1 MSINQN
7 RNRSEII
14 VVKNWI
20 VFLTVLLTSM
30 TVPGCAAINGETKDF
45 GIDGGNK
52 EQLVISFDFQRGG
65 IASSQYA
72 IWIEDEEGKLI
83 RTLYATS
90 FTVKGGYKYRRD
102 AIPFWVRKAC
112 LEKMTETQVD
122 AITGATPYNG
132 KLTYIWDGTDQN
144 GIQVPKGKYHFF
156 IEGTLY

>member
-20 VFLTVLLTSM
+20 VFLTVLLTGM
-30 TVPGCAAINGETKDF
+30 TVQGCVAINGETKDF

-72 IWIEDEEGKLI
+72 I
-83 RTLYATS
+83 
-90 FTVKGGYKYRRD
+90 
-102 AIPFWVRKAC
+102 
-112 LEKMTETQVD
+112 
-122 AITGATPYNG
+122 
-132 KLTYIWDGTDQN
+132 
-144 GIQVPKGKYHFF
+144 
-156 IEGTLY
+156 